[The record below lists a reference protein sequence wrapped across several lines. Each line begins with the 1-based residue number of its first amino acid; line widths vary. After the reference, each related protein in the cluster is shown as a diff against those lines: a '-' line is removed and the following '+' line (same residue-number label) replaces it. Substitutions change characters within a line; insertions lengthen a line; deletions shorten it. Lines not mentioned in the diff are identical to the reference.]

1 MSFVSVV
8 EHYAFERKDVNE
20 MF

>member
-1 MSFVSVV
+1 V